1 MGLALHTLTLL
12 KPVIHIVEFKDF
24 LHVTAS
30 RILNICNETTH
41 EIGATEE
48 SIHFMYRHGS
58 HVPATNKPT
67 QCSCTVSFNEQ
78 RPNKPTIAYQDIRL
92 HRQFDGNTCSSAH
105 LSVSTISK
113 LETRHCES
121 AAPVS
126 SFYIRQEE
134 VVDSDVEIKVDHL
147 FDMGSE
153 DDPDM
158 IWLSLKGTDIY
169 TCS

>member
-1 MGLALHTLTLL
+1 M
-12 KPVIHIVEFKDF
+12 
-24 LHVTAS
+24 
-30 RILNICNETTH
+30 
-41 EIGATEE
+41 
-48 SIHFMYRHGS
+48 
-58 HVPATNKPT
+58 
-67 QCSCTVSFNEQ
+67 
-78 RPNKPTIAYQDIRL
+78 
-92 HRQFDGNTCSSAH
+92 
-105 LSVSTISK
+105 STISK

-158 IWLSLKGTDIY
+158 IWLSLKGTEVCLFDFLRPINNLSVKQGRVFL
-169 TCS
+169 C